1 MFCGLYVVQCEANV
15 VVALLKKSHRRY
27 GNSLIH
33 PSVLDTQ
40 DPLLRSFA
48 DLKDVLNS
56 VSDLAEINPISYLSP
71 FLDVIKSEH
80 TNGPVTSQAIISVE
94 KFVNYGLIDDNSI
107 KASIAVE
114 SITQAITRAKFMGGS
129 DNGSDECVLLKIVQA
144 LRSLIMSKYGR
155 LLSDESVCE
164 MIQSCFKMAFELTF
178 SELLRKVCESTLMD
192 MTQVIFNRLPSFEED
207 VRNLYPHMLHARIK
221 KKKKLGE
228 KNFGHKE
235 FLNNIPK
242 KVEETDFL
250 EAEEG
255 KIVDENDKLLG
266 DEGTKQNLCE
276 DIDDG
281 NVPDAENDDSS
292 GGSSDAEIE
301 KHNHEVLN
309 EKVAAIKDHKKIVYS
324 SDSEMSDTPQVI
336 DIMDQDVNGEP
347 VNKKSASKQH
357 TPYGLPCAA
366 ELLRF
371 LATISNPLNK
381 DNTENMIL
389 LSLNLLTVALEAGAD
404 YFANYSRLLPLVQNE
419 LCRSLLQNLESE
431 KLPILAVT
439 NRVCFLLFEAL
450 RTHLKLQMEMYFQK
464 LRNIVLAEQKVTYEQ
479 KEIALESIVHMW
491 KIPGLVTELYLNYDC
506 DSYCSNLFEEL
517 TKLLLENAFPV
528 NGLLSTNIL
537 SLDALLAVVETI
549 DGNCLQRQ
557 ANNAE
562 SSNLPLSYTQI
573 RPNRMSS
580 SENIP
585 SLSQVIHQKKQKKI
599 ITEGTELFNQSPK
612 SGIQYLIEK
621 GVLSSSMNPTEIAHW
636 IRSNPRLDKRKIAEY
651 ICSRERKEIL
661 KAFVGSFNFTNTRI
675 DDALRQ
681 FLEAF
686 RLPGEAAEISMV
698 IELFSEFWHL
708 ANNEPFNHVDAAF
721 TLSYAIIM
729 LNTDQHNPV
738 VGKNQQRMT
747 VECFKRNLSGT
758 NHGEDFD
765 GQMLENIY
773 HTIKHNEIVMPAEQ
787 TGAVKLDYEWK
798 LLLKRM
804 NSNEGKFLHA
814 PVGWN
819 DQDLFSIIWGPAT
832 ASLSFIFDKSEQ
844 ESITAKSLNGYR
856 KCASIAAHY
865 GMSDVFDNLIIHLCK
880 FSTLLSPSTDSSD
893 ENTSGSGRTTTI
905 KGSVVPET
913 PENVTVAF
921 AENMKAQLATK
932 TMFQLVHIHG
942 DILREGWRNVLECIV
957 YLFKFEMLP
966 KVLTEVED
974 FVSPTKVISIQR
986 KKENKDKKNADHSLL
1001 SWFGL
1006 GSSNYDSSYGGR
1018 TSKEYKEL
1026 VEAGKQ
1032 IIVDCH
1038 PEQLITDGKYLRTSA
1053 LVELLNNIIAISISI
1068 YDDDYYEGDEK
1079 KVVKL
1084 NYKDEDSMILLLEIM
1099 ISVTLENKDRLTSI
1113 WHLVKRHIEWL
1124 LNTFGKN
1131 TFIVERAIVGLLRIA
1146 NRNLYRLKDD
1156 IANEVLQSFNILLY
1170 LRPTAFFLFSKQ
1182 ISFGLHDLLRLNAAN
1197 VHKRQHWEVIFSLM
1211 EATGAANYP
1220 KESIKSD
1227 PIINHTTREVVSDT
1241 ENTNIIK
1248 DMSIDRGYTSD
1259 KGLTEIDGKCSLF
1272 QADSQLSI
1280 GSNSDW
1286 VKIKD
1291 KKFDR
1296 ETIVLVS
1303 GLAKHDSL
1311 AFLKVGEILSF
1322 LVRDFV
1328 HITPENF
1335 DSCVKC
1341 IRSMT
1346 EAGMD
1351 GGFNAV
1357 GTIALDGGKK
1367 FGNPDDK
1374 YASSESINST
1384 GSDKQQQS
1392 QLSEAYYY
1400 TTLQLLELSY
1410 SLHIKAYSFFKAW
1423 SESDKAI
1430 DSSIPHLWKSCW
1442 CPLLQVIARVCC
1454 DCRRQVRTQAI
1465 NTLVR
1470 AFLIQEL
1477 GSLTSTEWESC
1488 FNDILFPLLTK
1499 LLENIFPMDPI
1510 GMEETRV
1517 RAIQLVCKVL
1527 LNHLNSLQSLP
1538 SFINLWIK
1546 LLDSMKSYL
1555 LTERCEMLAE
1565 AVPESLKNMILVLD
1579 SIGTFE
1585 ANIQFYEMTRKKLDE
1600 FLPELVKEVMNR
1612 EIDRSISLPQYNV

>member
-27 GNSLIH
+27 GSTLIH

-56 VSDLAEINPISYLSP
+56 VSDLGEINPISYLSP

-80 TNGPVTSQAIISVE
+80 TNGPVTSQAITSVE

-192 MTQVIFNRLPSFEED
+192 MTQVIFNRLPSFEEN
-207 VRNLYPHMLHARIK
+207 VRNLYPHMLHARTK
-221 KKKKLGE
+221 KKKRLSE
-228 KNFGHKE
+228 KSFVNKE
-235 FLNNIPK
+235 LLNNTPK

-255 KIVDENDKLLG
+255 KIASENDKLLG
-266 DEGTKQNLCE
+266 NEEVKQNLIE
-276 DIDDG
+276 EIDDG

-292 GGSSDAEIE
+292 KGSSDAEME
-301 KHNHEVLN
+301 KHNNEVLN
-309 EKVAAIKDHKKIVYS
+309 EKIAAIKGQKNVVYS
-324 SDSEMSDTPQVI
+324 SDSENSDTPQVI
-336 DIMDQDVNGEP
+336 DIMDQDANGEP
-347 VNKKSASKQH
+347 VNKKLASKQH

-404 YFANYSRLLPLVQNE
+404 YFANYQRLLPLVQNE

-431 KLPILAVT
+431 KLPILAAT

-450 RTHLKLQMEMYFQK
+450 RTHLKLQMELYFQK
-464 LRNIVLAEQKVTYEQ
+464 LKNIVLAEQKVSYEQ
-479 KEIALESIVHMW
+479 KEMALEAIVHMW

-528 NGLLSTNIL
+528 NGLLSTNVL
-537 SLDALLAVVETI
+537 SLDALLAVIETI

-557 ANNAE
+557 ASNAE
-562 SSNLPLSYTQI
+562 TSNLPLSYTQI
-573 RPNRMSS
+573 RPNRMPS
-580 SENIP
+580 SEDMP

-612 SGIQYLIEK
+612 KGIQYLIEK
-621 GVLSSSMNPTEIAHW
+621 GVLSPSMNPTEIAHW
-636 IRSNPRLDKRKIAEY
+636 IRGNPRLDKRKIAEY

-675 DDALRQ
+675 DIALRQ

-765 GQMLENIY
+765 SQMLENIY

-787 TGAVKLDYEWK
+787 SGVVKLNYEWK

-804 NSNEGKFLHA
+804 ETFEGRFLHA

-832 ASLSFIFDKSEQ
+832 ASLSFIFDKSEE
-844 ESITAKSLNGYR
+844 ESIMSKSLNGYR

-880 FSTLLSPSTDSSD
+880 FSTLLSQSTDSSD
-893 ENTSGSGRTTTI
+893 EGVNGGVKTTV
-905 KGSVVPET
+905 KGSLVPQT
-913 PENVTVAF
+913 PDNVAVAF
-921 AENMKAQLATK
+921 AENRRAQLATR

-966 KVLTEVED
+966 KILIEVED
-974 FVSPTKVISIQR
+974 FVAPSKVISIQR
-986 KKENKDKKNADHSLL
+986 KKENKDKKNTDSSLL

-1006 GSSNYDSSYGGR
+1006 GSSNYDSSYGGK
-1018 TSKEYKEL
+1018 SSEEYKEL
-1026 VEAGKQ
+1026 LETAKQ
-1032 IIVDCH
+1032 IIIDCH

-1053 LVELLNNIIAISISI
+1053 LVELLNNIVATSVSI
-1068 YDDDYYEGDEK
+1068 YDDNHFEGDDK
-1079 KVVKL
+1079 KVIKL
-1084 NYKDEDSMILLLEIM
+1084 GYKDEDSMILLLEIM
-1099 ISVTLENKDRLTSI
+1099 ISISLENKDRLGSI
-1113 WHLVKRHIEWL
+1113 WHSVKRHIEWL

-1156 IANEVLQSFNILLY
+1156 IANEVLQSFSILLY

-1197 VHKRQHWEVIFSLM
+1197 VHKRQHWEIIFALM

-1220 KESIKSD
+1220 KESVKSHLNEP
-1227 PIINHTTREVVSDT
+1227 PILREVVSDT
-1241 ENTNIIK
+1241 ENNTVSK
-1248 DMSIDRGYTSD
+1248 DKSTDKGYTSD
-1259 KGLTEIDGKCSLF
+1259 KGANDYYPKGELF
-1272 QADSQLSI
+1272 PTDSQLSI

-1286 VKIKD
+1286 VKIRD
-1291 KKFDR
+1291 KKFDK

-1341 IRSMT
+1341 IRSMV
-1346 EAGMD
+1346 EAGMN

-1357 GTIALDGGKK
+1357 GSVALDSSKSVGSSDE
-1367 FGNPDDK
+1367 N
-1374 YASSESINST
+1374 YASNESLTSI

-1410 SLHIKAYSFFKAW
+1410 SLHIKGHSFFEAW
-1423 SESDKAI
+1423 SESDKTI

-1470 AFLIQEL
+1470 AFLIPEL
-1477 GSLTSTEWESC
+1477 GRLTSSEWESC
-1488 FNDILFPLLTK
+1488 FDDILFPLLTK

-1527 LNHLNSLQSLP
+1527 LNHLNSLQTLP
-1538 SFINLWIK
+1538 SFTRLWLK
-1546 LLDSMKSYL
+1546 LLESMKNYL
-1555 LTERCEMLAE
+1555 STERCETLVE

-1579 SIGTFE
+1579 SIGMFE
-1585 ANIQFYEMTRKKLDE
+1585 ANVQFYDMTKKKLDE
-1600 FLPELVKEVMNR
+1600 FLPELAKEVMNK
-1612 EIDRSISLPQYNV
+1612 EIDRSVSQPQYNV